1 MKKVLFFLFL
11 FLAITL
17 EISFSSSWAIKGNG
31 PDFVLVLILF
41 WIIIDDFKKIWPAII
56 LTGIILDFLSA
67 LPFGII
73 SLSLIT
79 ASYFIDWL
87 KKNVFSQINYLLAC
101 LLIIFGVLFYDFFL
115 AGLGWLFRLDLS
127 FNLIYL
133 PIELAFNLLIA
144 TILYGF
150 QKILY

>member
-17 EISFSSSWAIKGNG
+17 EMSFFSFWKIKG
-31 PDFVLVLILF
+31 PDFVLVLIIF
-41 WIIIDDFKKIWPAII
+41 WIIIDDFERIWPAII

-87 KKNVFSQINYLLAC
+87 KKNVFSQINYPLAC
-101 LLIIFGVLFYDFFL
+101 LLIVFGVLFYDFFL
-115 AGLGWLFRLDLS
+115 AGLGWLFRLNLS

-133 PIELAFNLLIA
+133 PIELAFNLLTA
-144 TILYGF
+144 TILYGIF
-150 QKILY
+150 HYCSK

>member
-1 MKKVLFFLFL
+1 
-11 FLAITL
+11 
-17 EISFSSSWAIKGNG
+17 
-31 PDFVLVLILF
+31 LVLIIF
-41 WIIIDDFKKIWPAII
+41 WIIIDDFERIWPAII

-87 KKNVFSQINYLLAC
+87 KKNVFSQINYPLAC
-101 LLIIFGVLFYDFFL
+101 LLIVFGVLFYDFFL
-115 AGLGWLFRLDLS
+115 AGLGWLFRLNLS

-133 PIELAFNLLIA
+133 PIELAFNLLTA
-144 TILYGF
+144 TILYGIF
-150 QKILY
+150 HYCSK